1 MIYKEM
7 HKKVLEIFPDA
18 EIEWDN
24 DGQIIIYTGMMVAP
38 DSPTTTF
45 GSYKIVPFTVED

>member
-7 HKKVLEIFPDA
+7 HKKVLELFPDA
-18 EIEWDN
+18 EIEEDN

-38 DSPTTTF
+38 EN
-45 GSYKIVPFTVED
+45 KIVPFTMED